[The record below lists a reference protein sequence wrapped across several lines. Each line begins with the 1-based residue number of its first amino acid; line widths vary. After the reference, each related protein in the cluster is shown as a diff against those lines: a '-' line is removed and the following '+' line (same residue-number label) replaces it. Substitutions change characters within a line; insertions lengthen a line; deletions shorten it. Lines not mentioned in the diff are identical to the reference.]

1 MLLQL
6 LHKKIKKQMNN
17 IGQVLVYD
25 LLGDGLTSSLTSSLR
40 GSPITFDG
48 IDNEDTFG
56 ASMSLNDDGSVLAIV
71 SGALGNFNGKAF
83 IYKYTNGDWT
93 KVKSFEGGTGS
104 NLGGIHDYSGESG
117 RLVSD
122 EDGICVDGTG
132 ELVIIGAPNLFTNVP
147 DDTDTNTNNP
157 GIGNGQVY
165 LYRNQTY
172 TLGVNK
178 KLRVNGDIVVD
189 DGVIDVS
196 GGGNFSGDLMVAG
209 NVGIGTD
216 ESASEIGCEWWYKC
230 EW

>member
-1 MLLQL
+1 M
-6 LHKKIKKQMNN
+6 
-17 IGQVLVYD
+17 V
-25 LLGDGLTSSLTSSLR
+25 
-40 GSPITFDG
+40 SPITFDG

-56 ASMSLNDDGSVLAIV
+56 ASMSLNDDGSILAIG

-83 IYKYTNGDWT
+83 IYKYLNSDWT
-93 KVKSFEGGTGS
+93 TVANFDGETYS
-104 NLGGIHDYSGESG
+104 NLGGIHDYNNSS

-132 ELVIIGAPNLFTNVP
+132 ELVIIGAPNLFTA
-147 DDTDTNTNNP
+147 DDED
-157 GIGNGQVY
+157 GSGNGQVY

-196 GGGNFSGDLMVAG
+196 GG
-209 NVGIGTD
+209 I
-216 ESASEIGCEWWYKC
+216 KC
-230 EW
+230 DW